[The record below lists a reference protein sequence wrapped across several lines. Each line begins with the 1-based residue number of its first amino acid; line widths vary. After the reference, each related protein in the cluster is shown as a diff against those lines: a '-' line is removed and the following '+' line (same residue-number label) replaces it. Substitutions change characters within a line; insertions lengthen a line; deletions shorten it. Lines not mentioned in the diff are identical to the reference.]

1 MMLEDTEDKNVSLSA
16 PATSKKRKKGT
27 VEDVV
32 AEQSQNKKKK
42 STKQTERKK
51 LSPSKTLRQRQSPAV
66 ESLASIEGQGILSDD
81 EHEAQGSDS
90 NEDAI
95 CSAPQCIRPMA
106 SQISWVQCDLCQ
118 LWFHLLCV
126 GLTPESV
133 EKIDIYN
140 CCVCKQ
146 KCISEQ
152 KALFESAS
160 VKKTTAMLNQRT
172 SIKL

>member
-1 MMLEDTEDKNVSLSA
+1 MVLEEAEDTSTSFSTSA
-16 PATSKKRKKGT
+16 TLKKRRKGT
-27 VEDVV
+27 GED
-32 AEQSQNKKKK
+32 ATLEQNQNKKKK
-42 STKQTERKK
+42 GMGKQIEKK
-51 LSPSKTLRQRQSPAV
+51 KSSPSKASRRRHSPAIDNQALT
-66 ESLASIEGQGILSDD
+66 EASDD
-81 EHEAQGSDS
+81 ERDEQGSDS

-146 KCISEQ
+146 KCISER
-152 KALFESAS
+152 KALIDSA
-160 VKKTTAMLNQRT
+160 VQKKSITMLNQRT
-172 SIKL
+172 SIRL